1 MLSALT
7 GSVLCFP
14 APLAFAENLANEQTS
29 KSEVDQSHI
38 QPLSLKARSQ
48 VLHDTYILRPGDR
61 LEIDL
66 LDLPELSGV
75 FSISPDGS
83 IYLPRLRALY
93 VEGLTVEELRNLLTK
108 QFRKCI
114 GPTGLR
120 ASSIVSANCIYVG
133 GEVQRPGYYTLRGVQ
148 IISSDLSADKR
159 SRSGPSRT
167 LSPTELDEIRA
178 DTSLSRSLSATHFP
192 TVFDAIRTAQ
202 GITPYSNLGS
212 VQITRKRARMLGG
225 GRIRTNINLLP

>member
-1 MLSALT
+1 MRKVLTLPRRLSRVLSALT

-38 QPLSLKARSQ
+38 QPLGLKARSQ
-48 VLHDTYILRPGDR
+48 VLHDTYILGPGDR

-75 FSISPDGS
+75 FSIGPDGS

-108 QFRKCI
+108 QFRKYVLD
-114 GPTGLR
+114 PQVYVR
-120 ASSIVSANCIYVG
+120 PVSYRQIRIYVG
-133 GEVQRPGYYTLRGVQ
+133 GEVQKAWLLHAQRRSNHFFRP
-148 IISSDLSADKR
+148 KC
-159 SRSGPSRT
+159 
-167 LSPTELDEIRA
+167 
-178 DTSLSRSLSATHFP
+178 
-192 TVFDAIRTAQ
+192 
-202 GITPYSNLGS
+202 
-212 VQITRKRARMLGG
+212 
-225 GRIRTNINLLP
+225 